1 MDKSG
6 ANLAGLEAFNDQ
18 QKTHIIARQNKY
30 MNNIVEQDHRRI
42 KRITRPMMRFKSFH
56 SAQNTIAG
64 IELIAQLR
72 KKQFKG
78 ASHLPIHE
86 QFDLLAA

>member
-1 MDKSG
+1 
-6 ANLAGLEAFNDQ
+6 
-18 QKTHIIARQNKY
+18 
-30 MNNIVEQDHRRI
+30 
-42 KRITRPMMRFKSFH
+42 MMGFKPFR

-86 QFDLLAA
+86 QFELLAA